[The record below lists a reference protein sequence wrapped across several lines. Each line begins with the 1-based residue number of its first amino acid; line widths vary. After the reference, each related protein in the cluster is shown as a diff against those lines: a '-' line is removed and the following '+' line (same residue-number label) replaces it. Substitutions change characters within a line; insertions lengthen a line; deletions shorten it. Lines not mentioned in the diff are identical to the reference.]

1 MNIKSII
8 KLSFG
13 IGMLILIQLVF
24 PLTSSAESST
34 RNITFNDIN
43 MYEAINSA
51 LGNKVSSK
59 NEQTKTIEITQANI
73 ETITELKLTHANI
86 VDISGIEN
94 FTYLTSLNFSYNQ
107 ISDIRAVSNLTN
119 LNKLY
124 IQDNQ
129 ISNISAVSGLR
140 NLKQLYAYGNQ
151 ISDISTLSNLTNLN
165 VLDIGGNQISNINA
179 VSNLTNLTLLDL
191 GENQISNI
199 NAVSNLSNLT
209 WIVFRNNQI
218 SDISAVSNLTNLALL
233 DSGGNQISDISAVSG
248 LIKLNDLSLRGNQ
261 ISNINA
267 VSNLTNLRVLNIS
280 KNQISDIS
288 TLSNLTNLGS
298 LNISENQISDI
309 SAVSNLTNLTF
320 LDLGGNQISNINAV
334 SNLSNLNKLYIHYN
348 QISDI
353 SAVSNLTNLTFLDLG
368 GNQISNINAV
378 SNLSNLN
385 KLYIND
391 NQINDINPIKELE
404 LDELQVSNQKLEMT
418 VQEAQSSKLPK
429 IFQQA
434 FDGYGA
440 TSIETYNCSV
450 NNEHTEVISEKGV
463 KEATATI
470 KEGKLDGSIL
480 TIKVEDKSGPILKVT
495 YSQPDENTGSVAVRI
510 TSDEQIQEVEGW
522 MLSEDGLSI
531 IKIYNENKTE
541 KVTVKDLSGNETE
554 VTVEVTTVKKDTPT
568 EKPGDSTEILNLQ
581 LEYSTTNLT
590 NKDVVVTIKSNL
602 ILKELE
608 GWNLSSNKK
617 EQTKT
622 YSENT
627 NQTIKVQSEDGQ
639 EKEINVIIT
648 NIDKEAPKVEVVYST
663 QEETTGRVIVK
674 IKSNEKLSEVEGWI
688 LSADRL
694 TLQKIYDENK
704 EEEVEVKDLAGNVSK
719 INIKIDNIV
728 KQDIDKLTDKD
739 KDKDEDKDEENK
751 TIQTQGKK
759 EDTTTSTAKKLP
771 NTGLFKNIFI
781 LAIVTISVVFYKKWN
796 KYKKY

>member
-1 MNIKSII
+1 M
-8 KLSFG
+8 
-13 IGMLILIQLVF
+13 
-24 PLTSSAESST
+24 
-34 RNITFNDIN
+34 
-43 MYEAINSA
+43 
-51 LGNKVSSK
+51 
-59 NEQTKTIEITQANI
+59 
-73 ETITELKLTHANI
+73 
-86 VDISGIEN
+86 
-94 FTYLTSLNFSYNQ
+94 
-107 ISDIRAVSNLTN
+107 
-119 LNKLY
+119 
-124 IQDNQ
+124 
-129 ISNISAVSGLR
+129 
-140 NLKQLYAYGNQ
+140 
-151 ISDISTLSNLTNLN
+151 
-165 VLDIGGNQISNINA
+165 
-179 VSNLTNLTLLDL
+179 
-191 GENQISNI
+191 
-199 NAVSNLSNLT
+199 
-209 WIVFRNNQI
+209 
-218 SDISAVSNLTNLALL
+218 
-233 DSGGNQISDISAVSG
+233 
-248 LIKLNDLSLRGNQ
+248 
-261 ISNINA
+261 
-267 VSNLTNLRVLNIS
+267 
-280 KNQISDIS
+280 
-288 TLSNLTNLGS
+288 
-298 LNISENQISDI
+298 
-309 SAVSNLTNLTF
+309 
-320 LDLGGNQISNINAV
+320 GGNQISNINAV

>member
-334 SNLSNLNKLYIHYN
+334 SNLSNLNKLYI
-348 QISDI
+348 
-353 SAVSNLTNLTFLDLG
+353 
-368 GNQISNINAV
+368 
-378 SNLSNLN
+378 
-385 KLYIND
+385 ND

-522 MLSEDGLSI
+522 MLSEDSLSI

-739 KDKDEDKDEENK
+739 KDKDKDEDKDEENK